1 MRPSTG
7 QIFGSRYEL
16 VSRIAIGGMGEV
28 WKANDSVIGRTV
40 AIKILKEEYLG
51 DPGFRER
58 FRAEAKH
65 AALVNHEGIANVF
78 DYGEEESNAYLVME
92 LVPGEALSTVL
103 ERDKI
108 LPATKVLHIVAQTAH
123 ALHAAHQAGLVHRD
137 IKPGNLLITP
147 DGTVK
152 ITDFGIARLA
162 DQVPLTA
169 TGQVMGTV
177 QYLAP
182 EQATGKTST
191 SATDLYSLGVVAYE
205 ALAGKRPFTGENQ
218 MAIAMAHINE
228 MPPALPESIDPRVQ
242 NLVLS
247 CLAKKPNQRPE
258 SATSLAIR
266 AEALLREK
274 RKGAGSGAP
283 KPKPKKDEPVTEVLN
298 TQTAPLPRAPIVWP
312 WIATLVL
319 LGITAVVVIVAIL
332 SDTDTEGIDTTPTET
347 QTQEPTPTATVE
359 PTESDE
365 PKKFLVLRSDVIGE
379 NLSTVTA
386 KLTEQGFR
394 VNAIPGELIPGTD
407 PRVRTVYAVS
417 PTGSITDGSVIDVTY
432 YVGNFEDIPVEIPE
446 PEPTPTEG
454 ELESDTESPEGDP
467 APETEPGLG
476 DETGTE
482 TEPSE

>member
-1 MRPSTG
+1 MKPAVG
-7 QIFGSRYEL
+7 QLYGDRYRL
-16 VSRIAIGGMGEV
+16 QLRIAIGGMGEV
-28 WKANDSVIGRTV
+28 WQAEDELILRQV
-40 AIKILKEEYLG
+40 AIKILKEEYLS
-51 DPGFRER
+51 DSNFLER
-58 FRAEAKH
+58 FRSEARS
-65 AALVNHEGIANVF
+65 AALVEHEGIANVY
-78 DYGEEESNAYLVME
+78 DYGEDTGSAYLVME
-92 LVPGEALSTVL
+92 LVPGESMSRLL
-103 ERDKI
+103 EREKKLTEI
-108 LPATKVLHIVAQTAH
+108 KVLDIIAQTSRALAAAH
-123 ALHAAHQAGLVHRD
+123 ARGLVHRD

-147 DGTVK
+147 EGKVK
-152 ITDFGIARLA
+152 ITDFGIARVG
-162 DQVPLTA
+162 DQVPLTK

-247 CLAKKPNQRPE
+247 CLAKKPTQRPE
-258 SATSLAIR
+258 SASSLAIR

-274 RKGAGSGAP
+274 RKSSGVSTP
-283 KPKPKKDEPVTEVLN
+283 KPKTEKDGPVTEVFSA
-298 TQTAPLPRAPIVWP
+298 QTAPLPRAPIVWP

-332 SDTDTEGIDTTPTET
+332 SDTDTDGVDTTPSPT
-347 QTQEPTPTATVE
+347 QTQEPSPTATVE

-365 PKKFLVLRSDVIGE
+365 PRKVLVLRSDLIGE
-379 NLSTVTA
+379 NLSAVTA
-386 KLTEQGFR
+386 SLIEQGFK

-417 PTGSITDGSVIDVTY
+417 PTGSIAQGSVIDVTY

-446 PEPTPTEG
+446 PEPTEPTDENG
-454 ELESDTESPEGDP
+454 EVTDP
-467 APETEPGLG
+467 AEPLPGETTEPDPGT
-476 DETGTE
+476 DPGTE